1 MLKLQYFG
9 HLMQRTDSLEKTLM
23 LGKIEGR
30 RRGQQ
35 RMRWLDGITN
45 LMDMSLSKLR
55 ELVMDRKDWYAAVY
69 GVAKNRTWLSD
80 WTELNWTVT
89 HTVKNL
95 PAMQETRFW
104 SLVEDPWRRKRLPTL
119 VFWPREFHGHPWGRK
134 ELGTTKRLSLTTMT
148 TIWFTTLSLL
158 QKQAFYLPSHHSQLP
173 SPLPLPGN
181 HSSAFFLY
189 GFLEILYKWNPII
202 VAFYVWVFFPRHVSR
217 FIHVPEFHSFWHSIV
232 WTDHRLFIHSSAGRM
247 ILGLLQPSGHWQ

>member
-1 MLKLQYFG
+1 
-9 HLMQRTDSLEKTLM
+9 
-23 LGKIEGR
+23 
-30 RRGQQ
+30 
-35 RMRWLDGITN
+35 
-45 LMDMSLSKLR
+45 
-55 ELVMDRKDWYAAVY
+55 MDREAWYAAVY
-69 GVAKNRTWLSD
+69 GVAKSQTWLSD
-80 WTELNWTVT
+80 LTELNWTVT
-89 HTVKNL
+89 HMVKNL
-95 PAMQETRFW
+95 PAMQERRFW

-158 QKQAFYLPSHHSQLP
+158 QKQAFYLPSHHSQFP

-202 VAFYVWVFFPRHVSR
+202 AAFYVWVFSLGMFQG
-217 FIHVPEFHSFWHSIV
+217 
-232 WTDHRLFIHSSAGRM
+232 SSMCQNFTPFDIPLCG
-247 ILGLLQPSGHWQ
+247 QTTVC